1 MQIKLVDSNVTFSDR
16 FLQRIISK
24 FSLTI
29 DKYLVKL
36 SPEYQMAELSIQKI
50 PRFGFRM
57 KFNMELPFTH
67 IYIKHDSPDLLPGIV
82 MLRNQVKRQ
91 IRKESDKIKEKTK

>member
-1 MQIKLVDSNVTFSDR
+1 MQIKLVDCNVTFGDR
-16 FLQRIISK
+16 FQQRIISK
-24 FSLTI
+24 FSLSL
-29 DKYLVKL
+29 DKYLINL
-36 SPEYQMAELSIQKI
+36 SPEYQIAELSVQKI

-91 IRKESDKIKEKTK
+91 IREESDKIKERNK